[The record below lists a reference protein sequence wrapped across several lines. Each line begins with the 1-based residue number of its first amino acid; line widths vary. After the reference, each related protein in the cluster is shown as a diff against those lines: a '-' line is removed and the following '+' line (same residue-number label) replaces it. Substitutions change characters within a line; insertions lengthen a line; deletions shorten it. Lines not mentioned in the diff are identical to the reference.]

1 MRNGP
6 KAEAVQAAPLSDY
19 NYTFYIIFSFGLF
32 FNTEFDMEGKKP
44 KRRREKITIDSA
56 ISR

>member
-6 KAEAVQAAPLSDY
+6 KAGAVQAAPLSGY
-19 NYTFYIIFSFGLF
+19 NNTYFIIFSFGLF
-32 FNTEFDMEGKKP
+32 FNTYFDMEGKKP